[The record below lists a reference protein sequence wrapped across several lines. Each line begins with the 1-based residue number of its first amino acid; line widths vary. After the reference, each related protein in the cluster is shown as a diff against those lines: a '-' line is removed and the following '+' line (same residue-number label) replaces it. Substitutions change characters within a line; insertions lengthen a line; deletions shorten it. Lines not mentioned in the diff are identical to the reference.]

1 MLQLL
6 FAVAFS
12 AAPLTLYVPPVRSLN
27 PFLEAVEMFVR
38 EAAVYTLRAYPRV
51 RLGLRRIFA
60 SLNRA
65 LSKSKKKRRR
75 KEIQLGG
82 RLLVTL
88 SLDWISGVLKLIG
101 AKEMG
106 QPKLICGKKA

>member
-65 LSKSKKKRRR
+65 LRH
-75 KEIQLGG
+75 QL
-82 RLLVTL
+82 
-88 SLDWISGVLKLIG
+88 
-101 AKEMG
+101 MG
-106 QPKLICGKKA
+106 QDMQLDPRPLDITFAEIKMFIL